1 MFSKWVLLNRAPN
14 STQLH
19 PHPPTSSQLHSFPP
33 SSLQPSPSSNH
44 LRLAHFSLHPALCNT
59 LQLSATTQNV
69 ARNWEISP
77 NLDQKTQ
84 SYTFWPKIGSYGI
97 LEVLIPNR
105 ELDIWNSDPKIH
117 FCANLSQK
125 SQSCPFC
132 LKIDT
137 HDISSML
144 IFISTLVF
152 WISNPKLI
160 LGKFGP
166 RKWKLSVLSEN
177 WYLWRLEDADTY
189 SDISL
194 LNFQT

>member
-1 MFSKWVLLNRAPN
+1 MGTTKPCTQLHAAPSTSTHFHSAPFI
-14 STQLH
+14 STQLTSTFTQLQ
-19 PHPPTSSQLHSFPP
+19 PPPLSSFQPP
-33 SSLQPSPSSNH
+33 SSSLQ
-44 LRLAHFSLHPALCNT
+44 T
-59 LQLSATTQNV
+59 LQLSATIQNV

-77 NLDQKTQ
+77 NLDQKSQ

-105 ELDIWNSDPKIH
+105 GLDIWNSDPKIH

-144 IFISTLVF
+144 IFISILVF

-166 RKWKLSVLSEN
+166 RKWKLSVLSQN